1 MVYVHAV
8 TIRPTQRPAIA
19 GLAIALPLAALA
31 LYGLAS
37 TPGLVIHWG
46 ASLAGIAL
54 LLAWLGACLFAIP
67 LIRRVPGPVTLVALV
82 VVAVALRLI
91 VAACFAHREAVGDAL
106 SYLDL
111 AATLTAGKGLHIY
124 EPYIGLTLQAFYPP
138 VYPLLLAGW
147 HAIAGTSTISL
158 VLLNAL
164 IDGTAAAL
172 LARLGTMTGRR
183 GAGRGAAWLYLIWPS
198 VLLSTPLAQKEGL
211 CIVLVLGLA
220 IAWLRAIATPG
231 SVWARAGLVGAL
243 AALLA
248 LTQPGLAPLGLVV
261 GLVFVPLTSWRRII
275 AIGLRALPFAIL
287 AMLPWWVRNWSLLH
301 AFVPLT
307 SAGAVSL
314 WIGNNPGA
322 TGNWMP
328 EPAALKGVPEL
339 GYARTMAGLAETWIR
354 ENPAA
359 FVRLTVTK
367 LVRACGIA
375 QFGIVRLA
383 AMTPQPMAAI
393 TALLFPLSQAAH
405 LLLLG
410 GSATAALARIRR
422 VPLPL
427 LLLLAACAL
436 QIMLFGVWFEF
447 GERHRDVATPL
458 LLLLLTCALSPAT
471 DQGTTVTNR

>member
-1 MVYVHAV
+1 M
-8 TIRPTQRPAIA
+8 TIRPIQRPTIQ
-19 GLAIALPLAALA
+19 GLAIALPLATLA
-31 LYGLAS
+31 LYGLVS
-37 TPGLVIHWG
+37 TPALIGHWG
-46 ASLAGIAL
+46 ASAVGIAL
-54 LLAWLGACLFAIP
+54 LLAWLGACLAAIP
-67 LIRRVPGPVTLVALV
+67 LIRRAPSPAMLVALV

-91 VAACFAHREAVGDAL
+91 VVACFAHREAAGDAL

-111 AATLTAGKGLHIY
+111 AATLDAGKGLNIY
-124 EPYIGLTLQAFYPP
+124 EPFIGLTLRAFYPP
-138 VYPLLLAGW
+138 VYVLLLAGW
-147 HAIAGTSTISL
+147 HAIAGTSTMSL

-164 IDGTAAAL
+164 IDAAGAAL
-172 LARLGTMTGRR
+172 LARFGTMIGRR

-211 CIVLVLGLA
+211 CVGLVLGLV
-220 IAWLRAIATPG
+220 IAWLRAIAMPDGGWT
-231 SVWARAGLVGAL
+231 RAGLIGAL
-243 AALLA
+243 AAVLA
-248 LTQPGLAPLGLVV
+248 LTQPGLAPIGALI
-261 GLVFVPLTSWRRII
+261 GLVFVPLTSWRRILG
-275 AIGLRALPFAIL
+275 IGVRALPVAIV
-287 AMLPWWVRNWSLLH
+287 AMLPWWARNWSVLH

-359 FVRLTVTK
+359 FVRLTLTK

-383 AMTPQPMAAI
+383 AMTPQPLAAI
-393 TALLFPLSQAAH
+393 TARLFLLSQVAH

-410 GSATAALARIRR
+410 GSALAGLVDGRR
-422 VPLPL
+422 LPLAL

-436 QIMLFGVWFEF
+436 QIMVFGIWFEF
-447 GERHRDVATPL
+447 GERHREFATPL
-458 LLLLLTCALSPAT
+458 LLLLLTCAVSPT
-471 DQGTTVTNR
+471 NDQGTIVTNR